1 MSYNA
6 VLFKCPSC
14 EGEVLIKRT
23 YSSGGDIIT
32 EDKVP
37 LGLALDIY
45 GKSGHCS
52 SCKKYF
58 YSYIKTDSV
67 EMGIVFYDHTSEAV

>member
-1 MSYNA
+1 MSGDA

-23 YSSGGDIIT
+23 FSSGGDIIT
-32 EDKVP
+32 EGKVP
-37 LGLALDIY
+37 LSLALHIS
-45 GKSGHCS
+45 GMSGHCK

-58 YSYIKTDSV
+58 YSYIKADSV
-67 EMGIVFYDHTSEAV
+67 EMGIVFYDHTSEEI